1 MPKFIIEPLVD
12 FVIGAIVVIVFFT
25 LILKVE
31 SEAVISFF
39 AMVGGGI
46 NCIKSLIKNF

>member
-12 FVIGAIVVIVFFT
+12 FFIGAIVVIAFLT

-39 AMVGGGI
+39 ALVGGGI
-46 NCIKSLIKNF
+46 NGIKSLIRNF